1 MKWRRLIG
9 MSLTAMISIHGGLT
23 LVYLTLRGVDGES
36 SSVLRVFLFGCLTI
50 LIIPFARCDFKT
62 VIQLALYAKLILAT
76 CWYLY
81 EDGWIVPE
89 AFLSGLIASS
99 SFYFAMGEIAA
110 TKNMKLS
117 SAFYLLIVNLQAL
130 FWYSILSWAATAEVK
145 ECLILVYGIATVLP
159 ALYLGFAAGGNHAQ
173 VATIKELIVS
183 IRSLPIFKLVCYMVA
198 VLSVNYFNLCIGAW
212 GVGEG
217 RPGWRGV
224 IGLTTVYIV
233 GVLSSMFI
241 LSKASIKGCALLF
254 WGMLSLCI
262 TCGVMGISAIN
273 ESWLLASCVYGL
285 GVSST
290 IIMSVIVENL
300 SMRKDFLGRVLV
312 ISLLSFMQIFLL
324 LIVDAIN
331 GLGASLVNP
340 WIAISVV
347 CGVLLSLKAGVPWL
361 KGVKV

>member
-1 MKWRRLIG
+1 
-9 MSLTAMISIHGGLT
+9 
-23 LVYLTLRGVDGES
+23 
-36 SSVLRVFLFGCLTI
+36 
-50 LIIPFARCDFKT
+50 
-62 VIQLALYAKLILAT
+62 
-76 CWYLY
+76 
-81 EDGWIVPE
+81 
-89 AFLSGLIASS
+89 
-99 SFYFAMGEIAA
+99 
-110 TKNMKLS
+110 
-117 SAFYLLIVNLQAL
+117 
-130 FWYSILSWAATAEVK
+130 
-145 ECLILVYGIATVLP
+145 
-159 ALYLGFAAGGNHAQ
+159 
-173 VATIKELIVS
+173 
-183 IRSLPIFKLVCYMVA
+183 MVA